1 MNATR
6 ETVDPAM
13 RAAAEDVCGE
23 YMDIIPGETRNLMG
37 FYVSL
42 RKLLIECGITDFS
55 FQDLYKP
62 THDRLVKIFSYIIN
76 FVRFRESQTPVID
89 EHFNKAETTKVRI
102 ETLYMENQDMEAR
115 LDEMKRNRKA
125 MEAHVAEK
133 VKRNEELKQRLL
145 SLRQGQEKVTRRFED
160 VKAKKSEMTAILE
173 DKTATTLVLRQESA
187 KLRPYVL
194 QSPAALQAS
203 LTDLSN
209 ALNAEKAQIDAMD
222 RRARALQTST
232 DTFSVVSTDVA
243 SCIKL
248 LDEISAELAK
258 EEEENI
264 RIARQRDAL
273 GERGNNVRE
282 VERTEGLL
290 QRQLSKWVERTD
302 KLRDGSKEKAMSAK
316 DRMEELRA
324 VHRKLTEERTEKGRD
339 MERRR
344 VRIEQTEKKV
354 CGFVI
359 HVIKSKLTRADG
371 GPEREHRERDSQC
384 ARRVLED
391 GLAYQ
396 AIHHRDGAV
405 DLSFQCSYSV
415 LARFGWVGWLGIG
428 VAEAFRY
435 TCLNSMI
442 MTTVHIF
449 SQHLNPHP
457 TSPPETYTTVPTPY
471 RSPQSVHSTLHPHS
485 PAPPV
490 SHSHS
495 TSAAS
500 LPILSSFSLPHP
512 PSQLSHPMLSPQQ
525 TQSSSPPSCP
535 PPHNLQHYSP
545 HPARS
550 THSCPYAAAPI
561 HIQPVMAV
569 SCSVYRIVLPAAS
582 SCRRQREEEGRRR
595 CKPGSGRAWV

>member
-13 RAAAEDVCGE
+13 RAAAEDICGE

-76 FVRFRESQTPVID
+76 FVRFRESQTAVID

-115 LDEMKRNRKA
+115 LEEMKRNRKA

-133 VKRNEELKQRLL
+133 VKRNEELKKRLLELRQSQEKVSRRFDTAKEKKAEMTTILQDKTAATL
-145 SLRQGQEKVTRRFED
+145 SLRQD
-160 VKAKKSEMTAILE
+160 
-173 DKTATTLVLRQESA
+173 SA

-209 ALNAEKAQIDAMD
+209 ALNAEKTQIDTLD
-222 RRARALQTST
+222 RRARGLQTST
-232 DTFSVVSTDVA
+232 DTFSVVSSDVA

-248 LDEISAELAK
+248 LDEISAELTK

-264 RIARQRDAL
+264 RIAKQRDAL

-290 QRQLSKWVERTD
+290 QRQLSKWMERTE
-302 KLRDGSKEKAMSAK
+302 KLRDGSKEKQASAK
-316 DRMEELRA
+316 LRMDELKA
-324 VHRKLTEERTEKGRD
+324 IYRKLTEERAEKSRD

-354 CGFVI
+354 C
-359 HVIKSKLTRADG
+359 
-371 GPEREHRERDSQC
+371 
-384 ARRVLED
+384 
-391 GLAYQ
+391 
-396 AIHHRDGAV
+396 
-405 DLSFQCSYSV
+405 
-415 LARFGWVGWLGIG
+415 
-428 VAEAFRY
+428 
-435 TCLNSMI
+435 
-442 MTTVHIF
+442 
-449 SQHLNPHP
+449 
-457 TSPPETYTTVPTPY
+457 
-471 RSPQSVHSTLHPHS
+471 
-485 PAPPV
+485 
-490 SHSHS
+490 
-495 TSAAS
+495 S
-500 LPILSSFSLPHP
+500 LR
-512 PSQLSHPMLSPQQ
+512 
-525 TQSSSPPSCP
+525 
-535 PPHNLQHYSP
+535 NLF
-545 HPARS
+545 
-550 THSCPYAAAPI
+550 
-561 HIQPVMAV
+561 IQI
-569 SCSVYRIVLPAAS
+569 CTDNF
-582 SCRRQREEEGRRR
+582 
-595 CKPGSGRAWV
+595 